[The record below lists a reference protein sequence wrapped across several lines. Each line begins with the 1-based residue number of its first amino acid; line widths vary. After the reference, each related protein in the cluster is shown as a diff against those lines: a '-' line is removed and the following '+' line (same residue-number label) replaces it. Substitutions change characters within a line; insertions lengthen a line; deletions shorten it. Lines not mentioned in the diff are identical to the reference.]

1 MMNSNFIRQFALF
14 LQSDVFSLTHLKRCQ
29 TQGKLKDKRN
39 SFMQAHYFIVCSS
52 KYYKIL
58 RLNVF
63 SVGKHEHLS
72 K

>member
-1 MMNSNFIRQFALF
+1 MNTNFIRQCALF
-14 LQSDVFSLTHLKRCQ
+14 LRIDAFSLTHLKIGQ

-39 SFMQAHYFIVCSS
+39 SFIQTYYFISCSL

-63 SVGKHEHLS
+63 FFGKHEHLS